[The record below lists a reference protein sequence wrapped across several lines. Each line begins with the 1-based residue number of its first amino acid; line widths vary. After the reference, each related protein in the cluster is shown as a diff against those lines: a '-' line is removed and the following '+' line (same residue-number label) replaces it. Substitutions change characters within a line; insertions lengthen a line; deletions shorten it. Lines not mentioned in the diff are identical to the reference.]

1 MSDASF
7 YGLALATLPGLVM
20 MPRPAT
26 EQLVRTTVDLVG
38 DAPASVADVG
48 TGSGAIAVA
57 VARAAPNARVWA
69 TDRSRCAV
77 LLARANAGRHGL
89 GGRLRV
95 RQGDL
100 LDPVPGQL
108 DVIVANL
115 PYLPDADAAAYP
127 DLAGEPSDAVF
138 APGDGLDPYRRL
150 LVASTERLTTEG
162 SLVIQLH
169 RRVLVA
175 ARAQLAELRAR
186 LDDGTRA
193 AAGLAGTPR

>member
-7 YGLALATLPGLVM
+7 YGLAFATLPGLVM

-150 LVASTERLTTEG
+150 LVASAERLTTEG